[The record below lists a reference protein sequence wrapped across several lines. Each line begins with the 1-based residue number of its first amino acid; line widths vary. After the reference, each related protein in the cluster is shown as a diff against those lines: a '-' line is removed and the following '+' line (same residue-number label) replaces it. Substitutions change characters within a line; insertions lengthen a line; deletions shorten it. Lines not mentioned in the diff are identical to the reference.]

1 MKFER
6 RTEKRYYEDFFL
18 CETLARIV
26 KIGPDFI
33 ETDATVAYPEGGG
46 QEADLGTIEFPDGQL
61 LRFIWAKK
69 MYAHSSSL
77 PEFPDV
83 KLDGVIWHMI
93 HPDDIHR
100 LATAPTGAMVT
111 IRIDRE
117 RRARLSLSHTASH
130 LLYLAVDQ
138 YRPDAVGSTIG
149 CHIKPEGARFDFA
162 VASRISSDELMLM
175 EQAANTL
182 ARRDLAIH
190 VSAHVQAPDARLW
203 HCDGKTIP
211 CGGTHLDHTGPV
223 GMLRLQR
230 QGLGTGKERIACTFE
245 QASLELHRYHY

>member
-6 RTEKRYYEDFFL
+6 RTEKRYYDDFFL
-18 CETLARIV
+18 CETHARVV

-46 QEADLGTIEFPDGQL
+46 QEADVGTIEFPDGQR

-69 MYAHSSSL
+69 MYAHSSRMR
-77 PEFPDV
+77 EFPEV

-93 HPDDIHR
+93 HPDDMHR
-100 LATAPTGAMVT
+100 LATAPAGAPVI

-138 YRPDAVGSTIG
+138 YRADAAGSTIG
-149 CHIKPEGARFDFA
+149 CHIKPDGARFDFS
-162 VASRISSDELMLM
+162 VASRISSEDLMLM
-175 EQAANTL
+175 ELAANNL
-182 ARRDLAIH
+182 VARDLAIH
-190 VSAHVQAPDARLW
+190 VSAHAQAPDARLW

-223 GMLRLQR
+223 GKLHLKRKC
-230 QGLGTGKERIACTFE
+230 LGAGKERIACTFE
-245 QASLELHRYHY
+245 HVSLELSRYHD